1 MRLPRTI
8 YHPLPANYQSPVTN
22 HQSPVLAMARS
33 KTSKAWMQEH
43 VNDPYVRK
51 AQAEGMRS
59 RAAYKLQQLAERDKL
74 LKPGMTVVDLG
85 AAPGGWSQVAGRIA
99 GETGRVVAVD
109 LLDMTPVAGVTFI
122 RGDFGEDA
130 VLAEVERA
138 IGGGGVDLV
147 LSDMAPNIS
156 GVASVDQARS
166 VGLAEL
172 ALDFA
177 VNHLKPQGNFLVKVF
192 QGSGF
197 EALVADIRRKFVQVM
212 IRKPEASRSR
222 SSEVYVVAKGLK
234 ARG

>member
-1 MRLPRTI
+1 
-8 YHPLPANYQSPVTN
+8 
-22 HQSPVLAMARS
+22 MARN
-33 KTSKAWMQEH
+33 KTSKAWMHEH
-43 VNDPYVRK
+43 VNDPYVRR

-85 AAPGGWSQVAGRIA
+85 ATPGGWSQVAAAAVGSS
-99 GETGRVVAVD
+99 GRVVAVD
-109 LLDMTPVAGVTFI
+109 LLEMTPVAGVTFI
-122 RGDFGEDA
+122 HGDFGDDA
-130 VLAEVERA
+130 VLAQVEQA
-138 IGGGGVDLV
+138 LGGGRADLV

-156 GVASVDQARS
+156 GVAGTDQARS
-166 VGLAEL
+166 IGLAEL

-177 VNHLKPQGNFLVKVF
+177 VKHLKPRGNFLVKVF

-197 EALVADIRRKFVQVM
+197 EALVADIRRRFVQVA

-234 ARG
+234 AD

>member
-1 MRLPRTI
+1 
-8 YHPLPANYQSPVTN
+8 
-22 HQSPVLAMARS
+22 MARN

-43 VNDPYVRK
+43 VNDPYVRR

-85 AAPGGWSQVAGRIA
+85 AAPGGWSQVAGRVA
-99 GETGRVVAVD
+99 GDTGRVVAVD
-109 LLDMTPVAGVTFI
+109 LLEMTPVAGVKFI
-122 RGDFGEDA
+122 HGDFGEDA
-130 VLAEVERA
+130 VLAEVEQA
-138 IGGGGVDLV
+138 IGSGGVDLV

-166 VGLAEL
+166 VALAEL

-197 EALVADIRRKFVQVM
+197 EALVADIRRRFVQVM

>member
-1 MRLPRTI
+1 MT
-8 YHPLPANYQSPVTN
+8 
-22 HQSPVLAMARS
+22 RS

-43 VNDPYVRK
+43 VNDPYVRR

-74 LKPGMTVVDLG
+74 LRPGMTVVDLG
-85 AAPGGWSQVAGRIA
+85 AAPGGWSQVAGRVA
-99 GETGRVVAVD
+99 GDGGRVVAVD

-130 VLAEVERA
+130 VLAEVEQA

-234 ARG
+234 VRG

>member
-1 MRLPRTI
+1 
-8 YHPLPANYQSPVTN
+8 
-22 HQSPVLAMARS
+22 MARN

-43 VNDPYVRK
+43 VTDPYVRR

-74 LKPGMTVVDLG
+74 LQPGMVVVDLG
-85 AAPGGWSQVAGRIA
+85 AAPGGWSQVASRAVGA
-99 GETGRVVAVD
+99 TGRVLAVD
-109 LLDMTPVAGVTFI
+109 LLEMLPVAGVTFI
-122 RGDFGEDA
+122 HGDFGDDA
-130 VLAEVERA
+130 VLAAVQQA
-138 IGGGGVDLV
+138 LGGQGADLV

-177 VNHLKPQGNFLVKVF
+177 VNHLKPRGNLLVKVF

-197 EALVADIRRKFVQVM
+197 DALVAAIRRRFVQVV

-234 ARG
+234 ASG